1 MRRGFDVVTQVLA
14 FFVISVVPWPAIAQ
28 SATPS
33 LAEQLQAQYNFVK
46 TGADANGPTI
56 IEPGTVLVVQK
67 AGIVAVQPTSLAMCP
82 AKYQDG
88 TLKAPNGFCL
98 AMVKSVSRYFN
109 VGEKVYPSKL
119 EVNVPKEKI
128 SLQLLDCDSCN
139 GVNPPTY
146 YKSEITFQFEKG
158 YLEKASVPKVQ
169 DVMAQVLTIDD
180 TPQGQGPQDQQ
191 NQQDQQGQQGQQG
204 QDGQADQ
211 GPPQQEQP
219 EPPAIEI
226 GQTIDQVVAA
236 FGKPDKIVNLGAKKI
251 YIYKDLKVTFLNGK
265 VSDVK

>member
-1 MRRGFDVVTQVLA
+1 MRRGFANATQLLAVL
-14 FFVISVVPWPAIAQ
+14 VINVVPWPVIAQ
-28 SATPS
+28 NAPPS

-67 AGIVAVQPTSLAMCP
+67 AGILAVQPTSVAMCP
-82 AKYQDG
+82 AKYQGG
-88 TLKAPNGFCL
+88 TLKGPNGFCL

-139 GVNPPTY
+139 GVNPPTF

-158 YLEKASVPKVQ
+158 YLEKASVPQVQ

-180 TPQGQGPQDQQ
+180 SGQG
-191 NQQDQQGQQGQQG
+191 QDQQGQQGQQG
-204 QDGQADQ
+204 QDAQADQ
-211 GPPQQEQP
+211 GPPQNEAAP
-219 EPPAIEI
+219 SEPPTIEI
-226 GQTIDQVVAA
+226 GQTIDQVVGAL
-236 FGKPDKIVNLGAKKI
+236 GKPEKIVNLGTKKI
-251 YIYKDLKVTFLNGK
+251 YVYKDLKITFVNGK